1 MVAGGRPFAW
11 IDGRCV
17 GASAE
22 HGRGR
27 VIVVGFGS
35 RFTDAQMGVSGD
47 VVLDAELRRV
57 FDLQFALLCELAEGQ
72 PP

>member
-1 MVAGGRPFAW
+1 VGRDVLAGDLLAPF
-11 IDGRCV
+11 
-17 GASAE
+17 ST
-22 HGRGR
+22 R
-27 VIVVGFGS
+27 VTVVGFGS

-57 FDLQFALLCELAEGQ
+57 FDLQFALLRELAERQ